1 MNKIQVATGVSRNF
15 LEPLIVMGTSLAV
28 NNKNNKIV
36 FNIFHEDFTNEDIE
50 KVREKLERYQGL
62 ELKFFFVTKKMVEGL
77 PLAQHFRLATYF
89 RVLSPMILED
99 LDKLLYLDT
108 DMIIDG
114 DIRELW
120 EIDIDNFILAAVREE
135 AVGELE
141 KRLNLPVNY
150 KYFNA
155 GTVLLN
161 LKKIREK
168 KIFEKVLEYLKDN
181 SNEML
186 YLDQDALNA
195 LIYQDWLEIDEK
207 WNYHNTFVLKRL
219 EKLKNVLIDEPI
231 IIHYTGPLKP
241 WHSESKH
248 VLKYL
253 YLKYENIA
261 FNNKNMNS
269 NSDKQSEIKVKR
281 LKRSIKENMKKVY
294 RKLKHNKLAIEL
306 YKKIIKIKFI
316 KNKILELKSNNS
328 FAIQVMKSFSAKKI
342 DKKNSILESLMDV
355 ILTNFREYSDY
366 ILVEGYAFKKDF
378 SDRNTKKYIVFKN
391 KKNNEKYTFVLNDVD
406 ITDLNYIYNDGKD
419 YSKSG
424 FFNFINKKELKEGSY
439 EIGILIEKNDQNHYK
454 TIDVSYDYL

>member
-1 MNKIQVATGVSRNF
+1 
-15 LEPLIVMGTSLAV
+15 MGTSLAV

-77 PLAQHFRLATYF
+77 PLIQHFRLATYF

-207 WNYHNTFVLKRL
+207 WNYHNTFVFKRL
-219 EKLKNVLIDEPI
+219 EKL
-231 IIHYTGPLKP
+231 
-241 WHSESKH
+241 
-248 VLKYL
+248 
-253 YLKYENIA
+253 
-261 FNNKNMNS
+261 
-269 NSDKQSEIKVKR
+269 
-281 LKRSIKENMKKVY
+281 
-294 RKLKHNKLAIEL
+294 
-306 YKKIIKIKFI
+306 
-316 KNKILELKSNNS
+316 
-328 FAIQVMKSFSAKKI
+328 
-342 DKKNSILESLMDV
+342 
-355 ILTNFREYSDY
+355 
-366 ILVEGYAFKKDF
+366 
-378 SDRNTKKYIVFKN
+378 
-391 KKNNEKYTFVLNDVD
+391 
-406 ITDLNYIYNDGKD
+406 
-419 YSKSG
+419 
-424 FFNFINKKELKEGSY
+424 
-439 EIGILIEKNDQNHYK
+439 
-454 TIDVSYDYL
+454 

>member
-1 MNKIQVATGVSRNF
+1 MDKIQVATGVSRNF

-36 FNIFHEDFTNEDIE
+36 FNIFHEDFITEDIE
-50 KVREKLERYQGL
+50 EVKEKLGKYQNL
-62 ELKFFFVTKKMVEGL
+62 ELKFFFITQEMVEGL
-77 PLAQHFRLATYF
+77 PLIQHFRLATYF
-89 RVLSPMILED
+89 RVLSPMILEN

-108 DMIIDG
+108 DMIVNG
-114 DIRELW
+114 DIKELW
-120 EIDIDNFILAAVREE
+120 EIDINDYVLAAVREE

-161 LKKIREK
+161 LKKIRKER
-168 KIFEKVLEYLKDN
+168 IFEKVLEYLKNN

-195 LIYQDWLEIDEK
+195 LIYKDWLEIDEK
-207 WNYHNTFVLKRL
+207 WNYHNTFVLKRA
-219 EKLKNVLIDEPI
+219 EKLQNVLLDNPI

-253 YLKYENIA
+253 YLEYENIA
-261 FNNKNMNS
+261 FEKNDNKQNEKKNR
-269 NSDKQSEIKVKR
+269 KLKKLIKDT
-281 LKRSIKENMKKVY
+281 IKKVY
-294 RKLKHNKLAIEL
+294 RKLKKNKRPIWM
-306 YKKIIKIKFI
+306 YKKIMKIKFI
-316 KNKILELKSNNS
+316 KNRILEFKSKNS
-328 FAIQVMKSFSAKKI
+328 FAIQVMKSFSAKKV
-342 DKKNSILESLMDV
+342 DKKSSILESLMDV
-355 ILTNFREYSDY
+355 ILTNFREYSEY

-378 SDRNTKKYIVFKN
+378 SDRNTKKYIIFKN
-391 KKNNEKYTFVLNDVD
+391 KKNNEKYTFALNDVD

-424 FFNFINKKELKEGSY
+424 FFNFINKKELTKGNY
-439 EIGILIEKNDQNHYK
+439 EIGVLIEKNNQNHYK
-454 TIDVSYDYL
+454 TIDTSYDYL